1 LTDKDANVT
10 NTYTDD
16 QRSTWAVLL
25 ITGVAALGA
34 TLAVTAQAGHDR
46 VSPPP
51 VPAKLEVEPGHEA
64 FLVGHAIGTQNYVC
78 LPSATGFA
86 WSLFTPEATLFGDDD
101 RQITTHFF
109 GPNPFEGGTIRAVW
123 QHSRDTSTVW
133 GRVDQSSTDSQFVA
147 PGAIPW
153 LLVNVK
159 DVGAQ
164 AGPTGGRRLT
174 KTTFIH
180 RLNTVGGVAPAT
192 GCAQAG
198 DVGNRRF
205 VPYTADYFFYEKA
218 THHGHHDD

>member
-1 LTDKDANVT
+1 VKNSNTNVRR
-10 NTYTDD
+10 NTRT
-16 QRSTWAVLL
+16 VLL
-25 ITGVAALGA
+25 VAGMAAAGA
-34 TLAVTAQAGHDR
+34 TPAFASEARRDHVI
-46 VSPPP
+46 PPP
-51 VPAKLEVEPGHEA
+51 VPPILEVEPGNEA

-78 LPSATGFA
+78 LPSGSGFA
-86 WSLFTPEATLFGDDD
+86 WSLFTPQATLFDDHD

-133 GRVDQSSTDSQFVA
+133 GRAVQSSIDPQFVA

-153 LLVNVK
+153 LLINVK

-164 AGPTGGRRLT
+164 AGPRGGRRLT

-180 RLNTVGGVAPAT
+180 RVNTVGGVAPAT
-192 GCAQAG
+192 GCAQSA
-198 DVGNRRF
+198 DVGKPAF

-218 THHGHHDD
+218 GHHGHDND